1 MKSFKIMLVLFF
13 AFLSCAN
20 AFTKPKIIPEKE
32 AFIVSNEQKA
42 DGIILNIKLADG
54 IYLYDDQLHVSLIS
68 AALKQNIDKE
78 IQRPKP
84 VSYEEFQVHFNNVSL
99 FISQKTVE
107 KYTKSGEYK
116 ILLEFQGCS
125 KTGICY
131 PPEKK
136 EFVYTLNTAS
146 SIQESSEN
154 ISEQDAIANSLKTS
168 SISFII
174 LSFFGFGI
182 LLSLT
187 PCIFPMIPIL
197 SSIIVSKGES
207 MTTKKS
213 FILSLV
219 YVLAMSVAY
228 TIAGVLAGLFG
239 SNLQA
244 AFQNPW
250 VISTFSLIFVLLAFS
265 MFGFY
270 NIQLPSF
277 LQSAV
282 TKKSDQMQ
290 GHGVFGVAIMGFLS
304 ALIVGPCVAAPL
316 AGALIYIGQSGDALL
331 GGLALFFMSLGMGL
345 PLILIGISAGKFMPR
360 PGVWMDNVKAI
371 FGIILLGVA
380 IWMLSRI
387 VPLSVSMLLSAMLIV
402 SSAIYMGA
410 LEPLEKPSTGW
421 AKLMKSLGMIFFI
434 YGVILFVGVFSGS
447 GNFFYPL
454 ERTFTSNSMQVV
466 KEEDLNFI
474 NVASLEELQEKVK
487 NAQQPVMVDFYADW
501 CVNCKELEQFT
512 FSDKK
517 VQNAL
522 NSFMLLKVDVTQNS
536 DTQKA
541 MMKYFGI
548 FGPPALLF
556 FQNGEELKNL
566 RIVGF
571 KNADDF
577 LKHIKSL

>member
-1 MKSFKIMLVLFF
+1 MKSLKIMLVLFF

-32 AFIVSNEQKA
+32 AFIVSDEQKT
-42 DGIILNIKLADG
+42 DGISLNIKLADG
-54 IYLYDDQLHVSLIS
+54 IYLYDDQLHVSFT
-68 AALKQNIDKE
+68 APLKQNIDKE

-84 VSYEEFQVHFNNVSL
+84 IEYEEFQVFFNNVAL
-99 FISQKTVE
+99 FIPQKTVE
-107 KYTKSGEYK
+107 KYAKTGEYK

-136 EFVYTLNTAS
+136 EFTYMLKAS
-146 SIQESSEN
+146 TVQDSSGS
-154 ISEQDAIANSLKTS
+154 ISEQDAIANSLQTS

-197 SSIIVSKGES
+197 SSIIVSQGES

-244 AFQNPW
+244 AFQNSW

-277 LQSAV
+277 LQFAV

-316 AGALIYIGQSGDALL
+316 AGALIYIGQSGDAFL

-345 PLILIGISAGKFMPR
+345 PLILIGVSAGKFMPR
-360 PGVWMDNVKAI
+360 PGVWMDNVKSI
-371 FGIILLGVA
+371 FGVILLGVA

-387 VPLSVSMLLSAMLIV
+387 VPMSVSMLLSAILIV

-421 AKLMKSLGMIFFI
+421 AKLMKISWNDIFYLWHYLI
-434 YGVILFVGVFSGS
+434 C
-447 GNFFYPL
+447 
-454 ERTFTSNSMQVV
+454 R
-466 KEEDLNFI
+466 
-474 NVASLEELQEKVK
+474 
-487 NAQQPVMVDFYADW
+487 
-501 CVNCKELEQFT
+501 
-512 FSDKK
+512 
-517 VQNAL
+517 
-522 NSFMLLKVDVTQNS
+522 SF
-536 DTQKA
+536 
-541 MMKYFGI
+541 
-548 FGPPALLF
+548 
-556 FQNGEELKNL
+556 
-566 RIVGF
+566 
-571 KNADDF
+571 
-577 LKHIKSL
+577 